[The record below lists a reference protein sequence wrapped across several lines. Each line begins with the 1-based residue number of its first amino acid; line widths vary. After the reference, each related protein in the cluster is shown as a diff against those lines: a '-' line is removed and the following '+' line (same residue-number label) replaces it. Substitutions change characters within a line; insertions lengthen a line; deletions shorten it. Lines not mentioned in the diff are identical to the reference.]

1 MEKIKLILCDID
13 NTLVPKHQD
22 LSERAVQAIHQLKKA
37 GFYLVSPPAGQSV
50 SCIGLKHLGISA
62 VMS

>member
-22 LSERAVQAIHQLKKA
+22 LSERAVQAIHQLKIWSR
-37 GFYLVSPPAGQSV
+37 LRPVNQSAA
-50 SCIGLKHLGISA
+50 SA
-62 VMS
+62 

>member
-22 LSERAVQAIHQLKKA
+22 LSERAVQAIHQLKKS
-37 GFYLVSPPAGQSV
+37 GILF
-50 SCIGLKHLGISA
+50 GLASGRSISQLHRLEWF
-62 VMS
+62 

>member
-22 LSERAVQAIHQLKKA
+22 LSERAVQAIHQLKKSEILF
-37 GFYLVSPPAGQSV
+37 GLGLRQVNQSAA
-50 SCIGLKHLGISA
+50 SA
-62 VMS
+62 